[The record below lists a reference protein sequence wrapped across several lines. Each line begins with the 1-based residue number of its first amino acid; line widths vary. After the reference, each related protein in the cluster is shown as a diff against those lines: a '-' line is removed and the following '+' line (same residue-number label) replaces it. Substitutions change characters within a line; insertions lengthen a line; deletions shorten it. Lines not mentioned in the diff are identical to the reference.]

1 MKSPQK
7 LQEKLVR
14 LLSQTP
20 ALKVLPSYE
29 QPWNDIELKEVAWV
43 VQDFVNQNH
52 SVIESDDPLREWLD
66 EYKFYVAD
74 RKVR

>member
-14 LLSQTP
+14 LLNQTP
-20 ALKVLPSYE
+20 ALKVLPSHDR
-29 QPWNDIELKEVAWV
+29 PWDDREFREVAWI

-66 EYKFYVAD
+66 EYRFFRAD
-74 RKVR
+74 SK

>member
-14 LLSQTP
+14 LLNQTP
-20 ALKVLPSYE
+20 ALKVLPNHDR
-29 QPWNDIELKEVAWV
+29 PWDDLELREVAWI

-66 EYKFYVAD
+66 EYRFFRAD
-74 RKVR
+74 SK